1 MKKRPMPDDF
11 REHAREPVAGLAKRY
26 RTSCTVIR
34 RWRDELGMPRR
45 TNGYRPVA
53 QIATDGTV
61 VKVHDSAYYA
71 AMALGKTAGW
81 KRNIITAA
89 DAYPYRTAYGFR
101 WRFVDGRAVL

>member
-1 MKKRPMPDDF
+1 MKKRPMPEDF
-11 REHAREPVAGLAKRY
+11 EEHAREPAVDLAKRY
-26 RTSCTVIR
+26 RTSLTVIR

-45 TNGYRPVA
+45 TNEYRPVV

-71 AMALGKTAGW
+71 ALALGKTAGG
-81 KRNIITAA
+81 KSNILTAA
-89 DAYPYRTAYGFR
+89 AVYPYRTAYGFR